1 MTPKR
6 KNLIDRL
13 ASFPENLLDEVEE
26 SLDQIARGHA
36 GYETSAARRHRAWEG
51 LQQLFERLR
60 TRNPHTPR
68 SPEEIREEEE
78 RIAEDISQMR
88 RRQRHA

>member
-13 ASFPENLLDEVEE
+13 ASFPESLLDEVEE
-26 SLDQIARGHA
+26 SLDEIARGHV
-36 GYETSAARRHRAWEG
+36 GHDSNAARRHRAWGG

-60 TRNPHTPR
+60 TRNPDTAQ

-78 RIAEDISQMR
+78 RIAEDISLMR
-88 RRQRHA
+88 RRQRHV